1 MALFTPEQ
9 LSVFRAI
16 ESTARSADMRVC
28 VVGGVVRDICLL
40 HAATD
45 KDIDFLV
52 EGDAIAFAELL
63 ARQLGGVVK
72 KFPDF
77 VTAKI
82 LSPQAGSSIAEL
94 DFASARSETYAIPG
108 ALPQVALTS
117 IESDLKRRDF
127 TINAMAVPVAAL
139 LRIAELPE
147 SDVVGALQADLI
159 DCFGG
164 LKDLETRRIKI
175 LHPKSF
181 LDDPTRIF
189 RAARYAAR
197 LDGVLD
203 RDTESCLR
211 SAVSAGALASISEHR
226 KINEIN
232 KVLAEEQVCAVL
244 ELLQRWDILSRIAVL
259 AHVPLQKLLKS
270 LSALTNS
277 SYRAEKIN
285 RQAVFLA
292 LAALLTSQDSLEA
305 FSKIG
310 ISKKRIEEFSRARKW
325 ISTGI
330 AAAELNTVSDAVL
343 VACSLVSDQPG
354 WTEALLE
361 RGVRNSV

>member
-1 MALFTPEQ
+1 
-9 LSVFRAI
+9 
-16 ESTARSADMRVC
+16 
-28 VVGGVVRDICLL
+28 
-40 HAATD
+40 
-45 KDIDFLV
+45 
-52 EGDAIAFAELL
+52 
-63 ARQLGGVVK
+63 
-72 KFPDF
+72 
-77 VTAKI
+77 
-82 LSPQAGSSIAEL
+82 
-94 DFASARSETYAIPG
+94 
-108 ALPQVALTS
+108 
-117 IESDLKRRDF
+117 RRDF

-175 LHPKSF
+175 LHPQSF

-197 LDGVLD
+197 LDGVLE

-232 KVLAEEQVCAVL
+232 KVLAEAQADVAL
-244 ELLQRWDILSRIAVL
+244 ELLQRWDILTRIAVL
-259 AHVPLQKLLKS
+259 AHVPLEKLRKS
-270 LSALTNS
+270 LSALTDAS
-277 SYRAEKIN
+277 FRVEKID
-285 RQAVFLA
+285 RPAVFLA
-292 LAALLTSQDSLEA
+292 LAAMLTSQDSLEG

-310 ISKKRIEEFSRARKW
+310 VSKKRIEEFSRARQW

-330 AAAELNTVSDAVL
+330 TAAELEKVSDAVL
-343 VACSLVSDQPG
+343 IACSLVSDWAG
-354 WTEALLE
+354 WTDVLLE
-361 RGVRNSV
+361 RGVRNTV